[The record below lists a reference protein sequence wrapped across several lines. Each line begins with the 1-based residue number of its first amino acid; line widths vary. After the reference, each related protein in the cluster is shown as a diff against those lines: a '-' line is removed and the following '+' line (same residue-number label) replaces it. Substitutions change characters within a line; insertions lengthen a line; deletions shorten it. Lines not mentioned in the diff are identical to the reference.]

1 MNAISRLAVVVS
13 LASLFPLSALAGEVE
28 VLHWWTSGGEKR
40 AADTLQKLVEDKGHT
55 WKDFAVAGGGGE
67 AAMTVLKTRAV
78 SGNPP
83 SAAQIKGPDIQEWGE
98 LGLLTELDEVAS
110 EGKWDSLLPKQV
122 ASVMKY
128 DDHYVAVPVNVH
140 RVNWLWINP
149 EVFKKAGATPPTT
162 LDEFFAAADKLK
174 AAGFIPLAHGGQPW
188 QDGTVFEDLVFAIL
202 GPQGY
207 RKAFVEQDKA
217 TLTGDQMVEVFA
229 TLKKL
234 RSYIDA
240 DAAGRDWNTAAGLV
254 INGKAGMQIMG
265 DWAKSEWTAAGKV
278 AGQDYQCLPF
288 PGTQG
293 SFAYNIDSLAMFKL
307 SDEDNR
313 KAQNDLART
322 VMSPEFQQFFNQNKG
337 SIPVR
342 LDQDMSSFD
351 ACAQQ
356 SMQDFKQA
364 AAGEGLQ
371 PSLAHGMAAS
381 SYVQGAVFDVVT
393 NFFNDPAADPK
404 KAAQQL
410 AAAIEAV
417 Q

>member
-1 MNAISRLAVVVS
+1 MKAISRLTAAIS
-13 LASLFPLSALAGEVE
+13 IASLLPLSALAGQVE

-40 AADTLQKLVEDKGHT
+40 AADTLQKLVEAKGHT

-83 SAAQIKGPDIQEWGE
+83 AAAQIKGPDIQEWGE
-98 LGLLTELDEVAS
+98 LGLLADLDDVAKAA
-110 EGKWDSLLPKQV
+110 EWDKLLPKQV
-122 ASVMKY
+122 ADIMKY
-128 DDHYVAVPVNVH
+128 DGSYVAVPINVH

-162 LDEFFAAADKLK
+162 LEEFFAAADKLK

-202 GPQGY
+202 GADGY
-207 RKAFVEQDKA
+207 HKAFVEQDKA
-217 TLTGDQMVEVFA
+217 TLTGDKMVEVFA

-234 RSYIDA
+234 HGYIDA
-240 DAAGRDWNTAAGLV
+240 DAAGRDWNSATALL

-265 DWAKSEWTAAGKV
+265 DWAKSEWSAANKV

-307 SDEDNR
+307 ADAENR
-313 KAQNDLART
+313 KAQEDLART
-322 VMSPEFQQFFNQNKG
+322 VLEPEFQQFFNQNKG

-342 LDQDMSSFD
+342 QDQDMSQFD
-351 ACAQQ
+351 SCAQQ
-356 SMQDFKQA
+356 SMRDFKEA
-364 AAGEGLQ
+364 AKGNGLQ

-393 NFFNDPAADPK
+393 NFFNDPDADPK

-410 AAAIEAV
+410 AAAIQAV

>member
-1 MNAISRLAVVVS
+1 MKAFTHLAAAVS
-13 LASLFPLSALAGEVE
+13 LASLLPFAAQAGEVE

-40 AADTLQKLVEDKGHT
+40 AADTLKQLVEEQGHT

-83 SAAQIKGPDIQEWGE
+83 AAAQIKGPDIQEWGE
-98 LGLLTELDEVAS
+98 LGLLTELDEVAA
-110 EGKWDSLLPKQV
+110 EGNWDQILPEQV
-122 ASVMKY
+122 ARIMKY
-128 DDHYVAVPVNVH
+128 DDAYVAVPVNVH

-149 EVFKKAGATPPTT
+149 EVFAKADATPPAT

-174 AAGFIPLAHGGQPW
+174 AAGFVPIAHGGQPW
-188 QDGTVFEDLVFAIL
+188 QDGTVFEDIVISVL
-202 GPQGY
+202 GPQDY
-207 RKAFVEQDKA
+207 RKAFVDLDRDV
-217 TLTGDQMVEVFA
+217 LTGDKMVQAFA

-234 RSYIDA
+234 RDYIDA
-240 DAAGRDWNTAAGLV
+240 DAAGRDWNTATVML

-265 DWAKSEWTAAGKV
+265 DWAKSEWSAANKV
-278 AGQDYQCLPF
+278 AGKDYQCLPF

-293 SFAYNIDSLAMFKL
+293 SFAFNVDSLAMFKL
-307 SDEDNR
+307 TDDDDR
-313 KAQNDLART
+313 KAQDDLART
-322 VMSPEFQQFFNQNKG
+322 VLGSKFQQFFNQNKG

-342 LDQDMSSFD
+342 LDEDMSSFD
-351 ACAQQ
+351 SCAQQ
-356 SMQDFKQA
+356 SMADFKA
-364 AAGEGLQ
+364 AAKGPGLQ

-393 NFFNDPAADPK
+393 NFFNDPAADPN
-404 KAAQQL
+404 KAVQQL
-410 AAAIEAV
+410 AAAIQAV

>member
-1 MNAISRLAVVVS
+1 MNSISRLATAISLVS
-13 LASLFPLSALAGEVE
+13 LMPLAACAGEVE

-40 AADTLQKLVEDKGHT
+40 AADTLQKLVEDKGHS

-83 SAAQIKGPDIQEWGE
+83 AAAQIKGPDIQEWGE
-98 LGLLTELDEVAS
+98 LGLLADLDEVAK
-110 EGKWDSLLPKQV
+110 EQQWDKLLPPQV
-122 ASVMKY
+122 IEVMQFGG
-128 DDHYVAVPVNVH
+128 DYVAVPVNVH

-149 EVFKKAGATPPTT
+149 EVFAKAGATAPTT

-174 AAGFIPLAHGGQPW
+174 AAGFMPLAHGGQPW
-188 QDGTVFEDLVFAIL
+188 QDSTVFEDLAFAVL
-202 GPQGY
+202 GPQDFN
-207 RKAFVEQDKA
+207 KAFVELDESV
-217 TLTGDQMVEVFA
+217 LTGAKMVEVFA
-229 TLKKL
+229 ALQKL
-234 RSYIDA
+234 RGYVDA
-240 DAAGRDWNTAAGLV
+240 NAAGRDWNSATAMV

-278 AGQDYQCLPF
+278 AGKDYQCLPF

-307 SDEDNR
+307 SNADNR
-313 KAQNDLART
+313 KAQEDLART
-322 VMSPEFQQFFNQNKG
+322 VMEPKFQEFFNQNKG

-342 LDQDMSSFD
+342 TDMDMSTFD
-351 ACAQQ
+351 SCAQA
-356 SMQDFKQA
+356 SMKDFKEA
-364 AAGEGLQ
+364 AANGGLQ

-393 NFFNDPAADPK
+393 NFFNDPKADPN

-410 AAAIEAV
+410 AAAIQAV

>member
-1 MNAISRLAVVVS
+1 MKVISRLATAVCLVS
-13 LASLFPLSALAGEVE
+13 LIPFAAHAGEVE

-40 AADTLQKLVEDKGHT
+40 AADTLKQMVEAKGHT

-83 SAAQIKGPDIQEWGE
+83 AAAQIKGPDIQEWGE
-98 LGLLTELDEVAS
+98 LGLLTDLNDVAKRQ
-110 EGKWDSLLPKQV
+110 KWDELLPAQV
-122 ASVMKY
+122 VEIMQY
-128 DDHYVAVPVNVH
+128 DGDYVAVPVNVH

-149 EVFKKAGATPPTT
+149 EVFAKAGATPPTT
-162 LDEFFAAADKLK
+162 LDEFFTAADKLK
-174 AAGFIPLAHGGQPW
+174 AAGFIAIAHGGQPW
-188 QDGTVFEDLVFAIL
+188 QDGTVFEDLAFAIL
-202 GPQGY
+202 GPADF
-207 RKAFVEQDKA
+207 RKAFVDQDEA
-217 TLTGDQMVEVFA
+217 VLTGDKMVEVFA

-234 RSYIDA
+234 HGYIDSN
-240 DAAGRDWNTAAGLV
+240 AAGRDWNAAAGLV

-278 AGQDYQCLPF
+278 AGKDYTCLPF

-307 SDEDNR
+307 ADADNR
-313 KAQNDLART
+313 KAQEDLAEI
-322 VMSPEFQQFFNQNKG
+322 VMGKEFQAIFNKNKG

-342 LDQDMSSFD
+342 QDMDMSSFD
-351 ACAQQ
+351 SCAQA
-356 SMQDFKQA
+356 SMKDFKEA
-364 AAGEGLQ
+364 ASNGGLQ

-393 NFFNDPAADPK
+393 NFFNDADADPK

-410 AAAIEAV
+410 AAAIQAV

>member
-1 MNAISRLAVVVS
+1 MNAMNRLALAVS
-13 LASLFPLSALAGEVE
+13 LALPLAAQAGEVE

-40 AADTLQKLVEDKGHT
+40 AADTLQQLVEQKGHS

-98 LGLLTELDEVAS
+98 LGLLADLDSVA
-110 EGKWDSLLPKQV
+110 EQGKWDSLLPKQV
-122 ASVMKY
+122 SQVMQY
-128 DDHYVAVPVNVH
+128 DGSYVAVPVNVH
-140 RVNWLWINP
+140 RVNWLWLNP
-149 EVFKKAGATPPTT
+149 EVFEKAGAQPPKT
-162 LDEFFAAADKLK
+162 LDELWGAADKLK
-174 AAGFIPLAHGGQPW
+174 AAGIVPFAHGGQPW
-188 QDGTVFEDLVFAIL
+188 QDGTVFEDFALAIL
-202 GPQGY
+202 GPEDF
-207 RKAFVEQDKA
+207 RKAFVDLDEDV
-217 TLTGDQMVEVFA
+217 LTGEKMVQAFA
-229 TLKKL
+229 ALKKF
-234 RSYIDA
+234 RSYVDA
-240 DAAGRDWNTAAGLV
+240 DAAGRDWNRATGMV
-254 INGKAGMQIMG
+254 IEGKAGMQVMG
-265 DWAKSEWTAAGKV
+265 DWAKSEWTAANKT
-278 AGQDYQCLPF
+278 AGEDYQCLAF

-313 KAQNDLART
+313 KAQEDLART
-322 VMSPEFQQFFNQNKG
+322 VIDPEFQNVFNQAKG

-342 LDQDMSSFD
+342 LDQDMSGFD
-351 ACAQQ
+351 SCAQK

-364 AAGEGLQ
+364 AQGEGLQ

-393 NFFNDPAADPK
+393 NFFNDPSADPQQ
-404 KAAQQL
+404 AAKQL
-410 AAAIEAV
+410 AAAIQAV